1 MNAVLLTALWI
12 HLTACALVVG
22 ALSMSLLAGPARC
35 PAMYRWEEGILR
47 IARWSVLVALGSG
60 IIWLVT
66 RTALFEGRP
75 DAAHDVLAVSRAAL
89 DTWPGQVWI
98 ARHGLL
104 LVLAAFLSV
113 SGDVSAPRN
122 WWVARV
128 QAFVMSALVLTSLA
142 ASGHSATIS
151 KSQWPT
157 ANDMLHLLG
166 AGVWVGGLLPLAL
179 LLYAASR
186 DRSGPGAYAV
196 RAAQRFSCVALGT
209 VLALAGTGVISAFLL
224 IGSVA
229 GFLGTTHGRLL
240 LAKIALIVPI
250 LMIAAKNRALLAR
263 LRVPGQARRYTAA
276 KSMAMYVAL
285 EAGLAFVLLALAATM
300 TATTPAR
307 HSNPVWLWP
316 VRIQL
321 DSFAE
326 AFAWLNLWQSRN
338 AFASAVLG
346 LVLLFL
352 AGLAARRRALLL
364 GSAAVLLA
372 GAGVIG
378 LRPLVVEAFP
388 TSYWR
393 APVSFRANS
402 IEEGMAVYQHYC
414 ASCHGA
420 SSREPMSEYA
430 LDLRRPPASRRSAG
444 ELYWLISHGRPK
456 RGMPEFGSQLE
467 ENDRWNVIN
476 YIRALGF
483 AADTRHVGREVEPDH
498 AWLLAPDFT
507 FSVGPLTPMSL
518 SDFRGRRLVL
528 VVLYALPGS
537 RERMSELARRYG
549 ALSVQGVEVF
559 AVSPQ
564 ASFQAIAAL
573 GSQPP
578 VLFPVATDGN
588 EAIAT
593 AYRLFAPGSAHAEFL
608 IDRQGFIR
616 AIWRSD
622 RGGMP
627 DSSDVQ
633 RQVERLNE
641 EREPPPLADDH
652 IH

>member
-1 MNAVLLTALWI
+1 
-12 HLTACALVVG
+12 
-22 ALSMSLLAGPARC
+22 
-35 PAMYRWEEGILR
+35 
-47 IARWSVLVALGSG
+47 
-60 IIWLVT
+60 
-66 RTALFEGRP
+66 
-75 DAAHDVLAVSRAAL
+75 
-89 DTWPGQVWI
+89 
-98 ARHGLL
+98 
-104 LVLAAFLSV
+104 
-113 SGDVSAPRN
+113 
-122 WWVARV
+122 
-128 QAFVMSALVLTSLA
+128 
-142 ASGHSATIS
+142 
-151 KSQWPT
+151 
-157 ANDMLHLLG
+157 
-166 AGVWVGGLLPLAL
+166 
-179 LLYAASR
+179 
-186 DRSGPGAYAV
+186 
-196 RAAQRFSCVALGT
+196 
-209 VLALAGTGVISAFLL
+209 
-224 IGSVA
+224 
-229 GFLGTTHGRLL
+229 
-240 LAKIALIVPI
+240 
-250 LMIAAKNRALLAR
+250 
-263 LRVPGQARRYTAA
+263 
-276 KSMAMYVAL
+276 
-285 EAGLAFVLLALAATM
+285 
-300 TATTPAR
+300 
-307 HSNPVWLWP
+307 
-316 VRIQL
+316 
-321 DSFAE
+321 
-326 AFAWLNLWQSRN
+326 
-338 AFASAVLG
+338 
-346 LVLLFL
+346 
-352 AGLAARRRALLL
+352 
-364 GSAAVLLA
+364 
-372 GAGVIG
+372 
-378 LRPLVVEAFP
+378 
-388 TSYWR
+388 
-393 APVSFRANS
+393 
-402 IEEGMAVYQHYC
+402 
-414 ASCHGA
+414 
-420 SSREPMSEYA
+420 
-430 LDLRRPPASRRSAG
+430 
-444 ELYWLISHGRPK
+444 
-456 RGMPEFGSQLE
+456 MPEFGSQLE

-518 SDFRGRRLVL
+518 GDFRGRRLVL